1 MIGRLAI
8 AIAILIAAAAYYFK
22 PPDCVTVAREQ
33 LAWAY
38 SHDPAEDEEEFKER
52 MGRKSAAVL
61 RCFVAFWGSRAGGS
75 W

>member
-52 MGRKSAAVL
+52 MGRKVQQYCL
-61 RCFVAFWGSRAGGS
+61 TLD
-75 W
+75 